1 MHSSFRIT
9 RECAT
14 VNERQ
19 IKTNRLYAVS
29 QPVKKNSWLL
39 FPFAGKLPFGLL
51 DNNCATGGAA
61 GGAETLSFDKQL
73 ALTSCGLANANL
85 AAAVSAAG
93 LDRVEIYS
101 RKVFVGGLPPDID
114 EGQYY

>member
-1 MHSSFRIT
+1 L
-9 RECAT
+9 C
-14 VNERQ
+14 V
-19 IKTNRLYAVS
+19 
-29 QPVKKNSWLL
+29 
-39 FPFAGKLPFGLL
+39 FAGKLPFGLL
-51 DNNCATGGAA
+51 DNCTPGGAA

-73 ALTSCGLANANL
+73 ALSNCGLTNASL

-114 EGQYY
+114 EGQL